1 MFKRLPQ
8 IDIIFDHFEPKATI
22 KLSGSCFRNAKMRHN
37 LGATLFGEKHAA
49 LQPCFSAALIT
60 LPEHGVQM
68 IRGTAECL
76 IGPQPNDASVSHLE
90 VCAEEIT
97 ASIFWYAHACHHGLS
112 PVSAILFSL
121 WQGNNHADNLRFPR
135 IHRKDKPPRRRLC
148 RRVLLY
154 APHIRGACCYA
165 SLSFRALIRQLL
177 MWRGH

>member
-22 KLSGSCFRNAKMRHN
+22 KLSRSCFRNAKMRHN
-37 LGATLFGEKHAA
+37 LDATLFGEKHAA

-112 PVSAILFSL
+112 PVSAILCLTLAGKQSRRQFAIPAHPP
-121 WQGNNHADNLRFPR
+121 QGQTPQEET
-135 IHRKDKPPRRRLC
+135 
-148 RRVLLY
+148 V
-154 APHIRGACCYA
+154 
-165 SLSFRALIRQLL
+165 
-177 MWRGH
+177 